1 MTKAFLLK
9 KMLALECVVPNVG
22 DITDFAMHIYNSSVV
37 ENMDINEYV
46 SCCDELLSNN
56 EKYKTFSKN
65 SLLTIKE
72 NVELF
77 SLKSISKI
85 WVDILTD

>member
-72 NVELF
+72 NVVFITIQNFGDL
-77 SLKSISKI
+77 I
-85 WVDILTD
+85 